1 MQFYNCK
8 VLNLNGEVI
17 YKKIF
22 AEEST
27 NLFDL
32 FKKSDLLLISAT
44 NQKSLIRNPI
54 TNFTLPFFKNLSQ
67 LVNNKIELID
77 ALKIIANLFK
87 NEEEQLIIETI
98 IQQICL
104 GMNLSQA
111 LSKFGRYF
119 DKLSLKS
126 IEVSEKT
133 AELPKTIERIVTHI
147 SENLKLQNKI
157 KEVMRYPIILI
168 IFISIAIIFWFFILV
183 PKFVELFYELN
194 IELPFITR
202 VIVSISKF
210 VTKNSLFILMGII
223 ILFVIVQKYRWHI
236 FKIPFFYKIKRNVR
250 IYNFCVA
257 METMLYDKVNLIEAL
272 ECFSDIMP
280 EIINVINEIKTGTT
294 LSRAISKFE
303 ILDEYEL
310 SIISAGEKA
319 GDLCSAFKSAS
330 DILRNDI
337 ENLSQKIISMIQP
350 IAIISLGLLLI
361 ICVYALIVPLYSN
374 LDIQ

>member
-157 KEVMRYPIILI
+157 KEAMRYPIILI

-210 VTKNSLFILMGII
+210 VTKNSLFILMGIQ
-223 ILFVIVQKYRWHI
+223 LTK
-236 FKIPFFYKIKRNVR
+236 
-250 IYNFCVA
+250 
-257 METMLYDKVNLIEAL
+257 E
-272 ECFSDIMP
+272 
-280 EIINVINEIKTGTT
+280 
-294 LSRAISKFE
+294 
-303 ILDEYEL
+303 
-310 SIISAGEKA
+310 
-319 GDLCSAFKSAS
+319 
-330 DILRNDI
+330 
-337 ENLSQKIISMIQP
+337 
-350 IAIISLGLLLI
+350 
-361 ICVYALIVPLYSN
+361 
-374 LDIQ
+374 